1 MSHQGRAF
9 KEPASQS
16 ATRAPSAA
24 APASRV
30 RATGPIRQGIT
41 LPTADSDDLE
51 ELREVVASLLCVR
64 LDLEC
69 RELRARRGEPL
80 SPFQPPAMASINAIR
95 PGGLGND
102 DDEEDGIGAGG
113 GTGGA
118 GDGQAFSTILFWIE
132 DKFRT
137 QHDRELLAQFSVNA
151 GRVRFE
157 LIKVQ

>member
-16 ATRAPSAA
+16 AARAPSGA

-51 ELREVVASLLCVR
+51 ELREVVASLLRVR

-80 SPFQPPAMASINAIR
+80 SPFQPPAMASIDAIGS
-95 PGGLGND
+95 GGLGD
-102 DDEEDGIGAGG
+102 DDDEEEEEDGIGAGG

-118 GDGQAFSTILFWIE
+118 GDGQAFSTLLFWIE
-132 DKFRT
+132 DKF
-137 QHDRELLAQFSVNA
+137 
-151 GRVRFE
+151 
-157 LIKVQ
+157 